1 TAYLLSV
8 CTNTSRIF
16 PASLPYASA
25 SPAAA
30 AVVAVAV
37 TVAFPCCGLSHLHL
51 PKARIGLRNLQ
62 YLQDTSPSQVR
73 PAVQPTS
80 SLASA
85 SELKLLFNPLPGPS
99 TQMPK
104 AQVKTK
110 TPTAHACP
118 YIDTFFA
125 QRSRHLEINDCNLA
139 GGPPAVAAAPT
150 TAPSPSWKYS
160 SSSLPHGTDLLKP
173 AGYNRRD
180 PTTHVPHTDTLLR
193 LYIQIQCSLSSV
205 PRADTLPY
213 QRTTLNSCCSPHL
226 SRLETAIPVALAV
239 AARCLRRRYRSST
252 LVLFFS
258 ACRAPSLESKPP
270 RLRLASY
277 STQLDLTQLIDF

>member
-1 TAYLLSV
+1 
-8 CTNTSRIF
+8 

-25 SPAAA
+25 SASAASAAA
-30 AVVAVAV
+30 AAASAAAVVAV

-51 PKARIGLRNLQ
+51 AKARIGLRNLQ

-125 QRSRHLEINDCNLA
+125 QKSRHLEINDCNLA

-173 AGYNRRD
+173 AGYNRRYR
-180 PTTHVPHTDTLLR
+180 TTHIPLTDTWLR
-193 LYIQIQCSLSSV
+193 LYRYSALSVVCTAYGYPTVPENDPQFLLLTAPESSRDRYPRRSRCRRSLSPSSLSFFYV
-205 PRADTLPY
+205 GPYSLPAEHPRL
-213 QRTTLNSCCSPHL
+213 TLNPKTSPRF
-226 SRLETAIPVALAV
+226 RLD
-239 AARCLRRRYRSST
+239 ST
-252 LVLFFS
+252 
-258 ACRAPSLESKPP
+258 
-270 RLRLASY
+270 RLT
-277 STQLDLTQLIDF
+277 STH